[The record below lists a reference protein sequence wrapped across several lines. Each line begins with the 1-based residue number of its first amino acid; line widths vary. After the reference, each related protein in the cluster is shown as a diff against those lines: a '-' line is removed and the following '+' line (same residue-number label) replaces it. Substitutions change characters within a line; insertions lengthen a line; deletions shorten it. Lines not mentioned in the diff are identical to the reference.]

1 MCLHQ
6 KPRRHHVH
14 NSPVSSSHDPPNSA
28 RLRVRLAASAL
39 EPYLHLRRSHPHL
52 HAQFRSAQLPVL
64 VNFHE
69 YHTELQS
76 SSSASFHFYS
86 SRLPKSITAPTIIEK
101 IKRMLLA

>member
-6 KPRRHHVH
+6 KPRLYHVH

-28 RLRVRLAASAL
+28 RLRVPLVPSAL
-39 EPYLHLRRSHPHL
+39 EPYLHLRRSHPLL

-69 YHTELQS
+69 YHTWLQFS
-76 SSSASFHFYS
+76 LSASFHFYS
-86 SRLPKSITAPTIIEK
+86 SRLPKIITTLNRREN
-101 IKRMLLA
+101 